1 MKLDIRRKVLFLVL
15 SGSLLT
21 FLLIN
26 VFLYF
31 GLYRIRATVET
42 KNEELGEETAEYTEQ
57 LVEAQIKKRM
67 GEITRLRARY
77 VDGGLVS
84 TAEDVKYIADVMNA
98 LLKGDVQSYSHP
110 VPNALYADV
119 PAGQPFIHYSPDL
132 ARLGVSPVLQREI
145 RLTSS
150 FIGYLLGMSACSD
163 YYQTVYLGSKHGYTI
178 MVQQRDE
185 KETLSILCT
194 EPFRHTYDPR
204 KRDWYK
210 LGKDASKPVFT
221 DPYVNPVTGEP
232 CVSCVVPY

>member
-42 KNEELGEETAEYTEQ
+42 KNEELGEEAAEYTEQ

-77 VDGGLVS
+77 VDGGLMS
-84 TAEDVKYIADVMNA
+84 TAADVEYIADVMNA
-98 LLKGDVQSYSHP
+98 LLKGDVQSAGHP

-119 PAGQPFIHYSPDL
+119 PAGLPYMPTFLPAGLLFITVRILPGRAFRRLYSV
-132 ARLGVSPVLQREI
+132 RSG
-145 RLTSS
+145 
-150 FIGYLLGMSACSD
+150 
-163 YYQTVYLGSKHGYTI
+163 
-178 MVQQRDE
+178 
-185 KETLSILCT
+185 
-194 EPFRHTYDPR
+194 
-204 KRDWYK
+204 
-210 LGKDASKPVFT
+210 
-221 DPYVNPVTGEP
+221 
-232 CVSCVVPY
+232 